1 MAHIE
6 RRVRNGKVTYRARY
20 RDPGG
25 QERAKV
31 FDPEGRTRSGS

>member
-20 RDPGG
+20 RDPAGH
-25 QERAKV
+25 ERAKV
-31 FDPEGRTRSGS
+31 FTRRGTPSGS